1 LGFSALLNGEFA
13 QGSGWVARARR
24 LLEGQSGCVEQGYL
38 LLPTGLSSLFEG
50 DVSGAHGAYVEAA
63 AIGERFGDKDLV
75 TFALNGQG
83 RTLIRQ
89 GQLAAGVRLLDEAMV
104 AVTSGEVSP
113 LVAGA
118 VYCSVIESCRETFDL
133 RRAQEWTAA
142 LTRWCDSQP
151 ELVPYRS
158 RCLLHRAEI
167 LQMHGA
173 WTDALEEARRALE
186 QLSLPT
192 SRPAA
197 GAAFYC
203 IAELHRLRGEF
214 AEAEEAYRQAS
225 RRQSVP
231 QPGLARLRLAQG
243 QVDAAQATIRRAF
256 DEVHD
261 PAGRSRVLDAY
272 IEISLAT
279 KEIHSARVA
288 VGELME
294 IAQKFNV
301 PYLTALSAHASGSVL
316 LAEHQVEDS
325 LNALRKAWAAW
336 RELEVPYEAAR
347 AQVLI
352 ATAFRESGD
361 SATAAMELDL
371 ARETFRELGAAAD
384 LARLDCLFNTPAL
397 KVTGPLSAREV
408 EVLKLVASGR
418 TNRHIARELGISE
431 KTVARHISN
440 IFNKLDLSSRAAA
453 TAYAY
458 EHNLV

>member
-1 LGFSALLNGEFA
+1 
-13 QGSGWVARARR
+13 
-24 LLEGQSGCVEQGYL
+24 
-38 LLPTGLSSLFEG
+38 
-50 DVSGAHGAYVEAA
+50 
-63 AIGERFGDKDLV
+63 
-75 TFALNGQG
+75 
-83 RTLIRQ
+83 
-89 GQLAAGVRLLDEAMV
+89 
-104 AVTSGEVSP
+104 
-113 LVAGA
+113 

-142 LTRWCDSQP
+142 LTVWCDSQP

-167 LQMHGA
+167 LQIHGA
-173 WTDALEEARRALE
+173 WSDALEEAQRALE
-186 QLSLPT
+186 QLSRPT
-192 SRPAA
+192 SLPAA

-243 QVDAAQATIRRAF
+243 QVDAARATIRRAF
-256 DEVHD
+256 DEVHE
-261 PAGRSRVLDAY
+261 PADRSRVLDAY

-279 KEIHSARVA
+279 KEIHSARMA
-288 VGELME
+288 AGELTE
-294 IAQKFNV
+294 IAQRYNA
-301 PYLTALSAHASGSVL
+301 PYLIALSTHASGAVL
-316 LAEHQVEDS
+316 LAEYRVEDS
-325 LNALRKAWAAW
+325 LNALRKAWTVW
-336 RELEVPYEAAR
+336 RELEAPYEAAR

-361 SATAAMELDL
+361 AATAAMELNL

-384 LARLDCLFNTPAL
+384 LARVDCLFDTQAV

-418 TNRHIARELGISE
+418 TNRDIARKLGISE

-458 EHNLV
+458 EQHLM